1 MPQDPRTRKQV
12 KNIRLPLIGTFT
24 NRSSSGLK
32 DQRFVNIY
40 PETQKVAAIDSTR
53 IYLNKRPGLSLYK
66 NFSTGEGRGIIE
78 FNGSIYCVIGNKLW
92 KDGNKVIFVGSTK
105 ERKNEV
111 IVGVVEIIS
120 EAKI

>member
-1 MPQDPRTRKQV
+1 MPQDPKLRKQV

-78 FNGSIYCVIGNKLW
+78 FNGSIYCVIGNTLW
-92 KDGNKVIFVGSTK
+92 KDGSPPTSLITMTTQSTQ
-105 ERKNEV
+105 V
-111 IVGVVEIIS
+111 FYF
-120 EAKI
+120 